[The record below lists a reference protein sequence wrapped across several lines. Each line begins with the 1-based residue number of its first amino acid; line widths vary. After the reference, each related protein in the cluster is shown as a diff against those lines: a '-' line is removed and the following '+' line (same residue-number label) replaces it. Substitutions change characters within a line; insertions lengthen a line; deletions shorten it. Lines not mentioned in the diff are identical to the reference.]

1 MNSVSQMKAKRGS
14 NTKGHRRIARLT
26 ESFVAPRLSVE
37 ERIAV
42 GKTLRAKVP
51 RSRHAELTLASNRD
65 PIGII
70 LEQAK
75 SRIKEL
81 VPIRHARM
89 LASPFAF
96 LRGAAAVMAADL
108 APTPSTGLRVQAC
121 GDMHVSNFGVFASA
135 ERNVVFSINDF
146 DETQPGPWE
155 WDLKRLASSA
165 YVAARF
171 IGAGRSDREAAA
183 RATAA
188 SYRRWMRKYA
198 WMGNLATWY
207 ATIDMDDVFRALS
220 SDARAR
226 AKAILAKAQKR
237 NHLQVLDKMTDLI
250 DDQRRIIEQRPF
262 VVRTTHTW
270 KGRPV
275 EEALGLFLEA
285 YLDSLPHDRRQLLER
300 YRIIDVAHK
309 IVGVGSVG
317 TRCWVIL
324 LRGAGE
330 DDPLFLQVKEA
341 QPSVLARYFPVKPAY
356 SNHGHR
362 VVVGQHLIQG
372 SPDIFLGWG
381 EVDGVH
387 FYVRQLRDMKGG
399 TEIEPGKSKPAN
411 LIEYCGLCGW
421 ALALAHAK
429 SGDAA
434 AISGYIGKSD
444 ALEDA
449 LATFAARYADVTER
463 DHAAMAKQA
472 RAGRIKVAA
481 KKA

>member
-1 MNSVSQMKAKRGS
+1 MD
-14 NTKGHRRIARLT
+14 
-26 ESFVAPRLSVE
+26 
-37 ERIAV
+37 AV
-42 GKTLRAKVP
+42 FKT
-51 RSRHAELTLASNRD
+51 
-65 PIGII
+65 
-70 LEQAK
+70 
-75 SRIKEL
+75 
-81 VPIRHARM
+81 
-89 LASPFAF
+89 
-96 LRGAAAVMAADL
+96 
-108 APTPSTGLRVQAC
+108 
-121 GDMHVSNFGVFASA
+121 
-135 ERNVVFSINDF
+135 
-146 DETQPGPWE
+146 
-155 WDLKRLASSA
+155 
-165 YVAARF
+165 
-171 IGAGRSDREAAA
+171 
-183 RATAA
+183 
-188 SYRRWMRKYA
+188 
-198 WMGNLATWY
+198 
-207 ATIDMDDVFRALS
+207 LS

-250 DDQRRIIEQRPF
+250 DDQRRIVEQRPF

-270 KGRPV
+270 KGRPI

-285 YLDSLPHDRRQLLER
+285 YLSSLTHYRRQLLER

-324 LRGAGE
+324 LRGTGE

-341 QPSVLARYFPVKPAY
+341 QPSVLAAYFPVKPAY
-356 SNHGHR
+356 SNDGHR

-387 FYVRQLRDMKGG
+387 FYVRQLRDVKGG
-399 TEIEPGKSKPAN
+399 VEFEPGKNKPSTF
-411 LIEYCGLCGW
+411 IEYCGLCGW

-434 AISGYIGKSD
+434 MISGYIGKSD